1 MAIRVKLGW
10 LEPLGRLGPL
20 EIIRLQTP
28 NYALCI
34 NAIGS
39 SADGFA
45 TAGCLSG
52 NTRFGIS
59 PSHFVGSSLLIHY
72 ALCI

>member
-1 MAIRVKLGW
+1 MSVPSRSSL
-10 LEPLGRLGPL
+10 L
-20 EIIRLQTP
+20 
-28 NYALCI
+28 
-34 NAIGS
+34 IGS

-59 PSHFVGSSLLIHY
+59 PSRFAGSSLLI
-72 ALCI
+72 LFFV

>member
-1 MAIRVKLGW
+1 MYPSVISLRSLTAPL
-10 LEPLGRLGPL
+10 LEGHFYRANSRGSTNSSLL
-20 EIIRLQTP
+20 
-28 NYALCI
+28 
-34 NAIGS
+34 IGS

-59 PSHFVGSSLLIHY
+59 PSHFVGS
-72 ALCI
+72 

>member
-1 MAIRVKLGW
+1 MGWDKLLKLSLGEGQRPNKRVVFKNHKAQFLIGW
-10 LEPLGRLGPL
+10 
-20 EIIRLQTP
+20 
-28 NYALCI
+28 
-34 NAIGS
+34 

-59 PSHFVGSSLLIHY
+59 PSHFVGSSFLTPHS
-72 ALCI
+72 

>member
-1 MAIRVKLGW
+1 MSFLFRREANSSL
-10 LEPLGRLGPL
+10 L
-20 EIIRLQTP
+20 
-28 NYALCI
+28 
-34 NAIGS
+34 IGS

-59 PSHFVGSSLLIHY
+59 PSHFVGSSFIIHY
-72 ALCI
+72 EL